1 MNIENKQFFQD
12 EQLIRV
18 VPAERYEMKPDEQHY
33 ITKELTKVKLDDDIG
48 EIWTYPA
55 LHLFHGKISEKI
67 VKDVIE
73 HCTNTNNDDASGKLV
88 AYQHTDFT
96 GTITNGVYTASKDFL
111 NQRTLV
117 QLCGMLN
124 NESVLCDQSEIY
136 DTTNNRNI
144 AK

>member
-88 AYQHTDFT
+88 A
-96 GTITNGVYTASKDFL
+96 
-111 NQRTLV
+111 
-117 QLCGMLN
+117 
-124 NESVLCDQSEIY
+124 
-136 DTTNNRNI
+136 NI
-144 AK
+144 